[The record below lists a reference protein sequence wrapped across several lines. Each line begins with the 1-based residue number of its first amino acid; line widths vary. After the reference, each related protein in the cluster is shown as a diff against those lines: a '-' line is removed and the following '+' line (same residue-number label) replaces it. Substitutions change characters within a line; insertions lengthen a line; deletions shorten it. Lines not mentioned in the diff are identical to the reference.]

1 MEVVEVILLHII
13 LYTTL
18 LLIYIG
24 SNLMLSS
31 SGLIAHSVAFR
42 FAKFM
47 EVVEAMEVVS
57 DYYLPTYY
65 IY

>member
-1 MEVVEVILLHII
+1 
-13 LYTTL
+13 
-18 LLIYIG
+18 
-24 SNLMLSS
+24 MLSS
-31 SGLIAHSVAFR
+31 SSLIAHSVAFR
-42 FAKFM
+42 FTKFM